1 MMAIPHGWL
10 IKSTNNILKIGGH
23 NMNQSEFWD
32 DEEFDFFNTL
42 SDNDKLLY
50 IYDLFLGDFDAEYEM
65 DGRLEYGNDTLEPG
79 DSKKEKKY
87 VSVSLSDGRIA
98 ITGPSLSVVS
108 KISNLMMVNG
118 MLFTDTTID
127 FEDESVILS
136 YKVVGKTHPVSLN

>member
-1 MMAIPHGWL
+1 M
-10 IKSTNNILKIGGH
+10 NH
-23 NMNQSEFWD
+23 NEFWD
-32 DEEFDFFNTL
+32 DDEFDFFKTL

-50 IYDLFLGDFDAEYEM
+50 IYDLFLGDFDDEYEM

-87 VSVSLSDGRIA
+87 VSVSLSEGRLS

-118 MLFTDTTID
+118 MMFADTSID
-127 FEDESVILS
+127 FEKESVILS
-136 YKVVGKTHPVSLN
+136 YRIVGKTHPMSLNWQYVLYFTMVY

>member
-1 MMAIPHGWL
+1 MV
-10 IKSTNNILKIGGH
+10 TLKIGGH
-23 NMNQSEFWD
+23 NMNHNEFWD
-32 DEEFDFFNTL
+32 DDEFDFFKTL

-50 IYDLFLGDFDAEYEM
+50 IYDLFLGDFDDEYEM

-87 VSVSLSDGRIA
+87 VSVSWSEGRLS

-118 MLFTDTTID
+118 MMFADTSID
-127 FEDESVILS
+127 FEKESVILS
-136 YKVVGKTHPVSLN
+136 YRIVGKTHPMSLN

>member
-1 MMAIPHGWL
+1 MV
-10 IKSTNNILKIGGH
+10 TLKIGGH
-23 NMNQSEFWD
+23 NMNHNEFWD
-32 DEEFDFFNTL
+32 DDEFDFFKTL

-50 IYDLFLGDFDAEYEM
+50 IYDLFLGDFDDEYEM

-87 VSVSLSDGRIA
+87 VSVSLSEGRLS

-118 MLFTDTTID
+118 MMFADTSID
-127 FEDESVILS
+127 FEKESVILS
-136 YKVVGKTHPVSLN
+136 YRIVGKTHPMSLN